1 MGTYV
6 FCQPSLEKG
15 KARRSLVKIT
25 PVAWMESADRRHGI
39 DTECRMESAQRAGWN
54 QADEGVCFAECHTT
68 PKAPDSIH
76 ADA

>member
-1 MGTYV
+1 MQNHAEGVY
-6 FCQPSLEKG
+6 G
-15 KARRSLVKIT
+15 IARVR
-25 PVAWMESADRRHGI
+25 ADGIHRRWDGIRRRRYGI

-76 ADA
+76 ANA